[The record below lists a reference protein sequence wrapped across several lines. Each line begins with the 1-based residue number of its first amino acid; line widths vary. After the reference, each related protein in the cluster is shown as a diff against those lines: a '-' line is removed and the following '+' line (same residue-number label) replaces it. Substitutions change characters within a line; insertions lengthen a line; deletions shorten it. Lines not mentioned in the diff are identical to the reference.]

1 MAKRQDKKAHRIK
14 RLFEDTNTSSRVQW
28 ERINQKG
35 YDFAHDN
42 QISAEE
48 KAILEEQGMPTF
60 TINRIIPVVEM
71 LNFYATANRP
81 RWQAVGADGTDT
93 DVAAVF
99 SDISDYVWYNSN
111 GESLFANVINDSVT
125 KSVGYMLVTVDKD
138 ADQGM
143 GEVIIQQPE
152 PFDIYVDHKS
162 RDILFRDA
170 DYIMIRK
177 ILPKSH
183 LIKQY
188 PEKKRL
194 ILNAEA
200 NETHDWSY
208 TEKAFDTDQKDF
220 HYKDITKD
228 RMLEEKEEDTPIEFY
243 EVYEKEKIAWMNIFY
258 KIPPNE
264 IAMKNIATTARNQIS
279 ELKLE
284 LEVILK
290 EKENLLL
297 EQLESGEILKERYE
311 LEMKKMTDKMSRQI
325 EDARM
330 SIQHKLREEQ
340 SKTANKVV
348 TEKEFKLLIKNK
360 SFEENLIDAIKFYKT
375 RIKLTCVVGDKCL
388 YEKLLP
394 IEDYPLIPFHY
405 KWTGTPFPISAVS
418 PLIGKQRELNK
429 AHQLMVHNAS
439 LGSSLRWMYEEGS
452 VDTDYWERFASAP
465 GALLPI
471 RQGFT
476 PPTPV
481 TPFQLNNAF
490 FGLVQQGKG
499 DMEYLAGIYSA
510 MQGDTNAS
518 SDMPYRGMLAM
529 DEYGTRR
536 IKYWLRSSIEPGLKQ
551 LGNVVKQMTQHI
563 YTAHKVFR
571 IVEPSGITPEKQVEI
586 NIPIYNSFGKVIDKH
601 NDYATAKFDIRVVAG
616 STLPVNRWAYLE
628 ELKELMKMGV
638 VDDVAVLAETDIRNK
653 EKIVQRKSLYSQLQ
667 SKIEGM
673 EKQVQDK
680 EGTIETLERQLVQ
693 AGIKDKIRQGEMED
707 NKKRLQQESS
717 REKEINDTKLQQ
729 ANERNALKQESSF
742 YKTKADMALEKAKAD
757 LMAVR
762 EKDKQKNAL
771 QDKPEK

>member
-1 MAKRQDKKAHRIK
+1 MAKKQDKKAERIK
-14 RLFEDTNTSSRVQW
+14 KLFEDTNTSSRIQW
-28 ERINQKG
+28 ERVNQKG

-48 KAILEEQGMPTF
+48 KAILEDQGMPTF

-81 RWQAVGADGTDT
+81 RWQAVGTEGSDS

-111 GESLFANVINDSVT
+111 GESLFANVINDAVT

-162 RDILFRDA
+162 RDLLFRDA

-183 LIKQY
+183 LIKQF

-194 ILNAEA
+194 ILNASA
-200 NETHDWSY
+200 NETYDHSY
-208 TEKAFDTDQKDF
+208 TEKAFDNEQKDF
-220 HYKDITKD
+220 HYKDITRD
-228 RMLEEKEEDTPIEFY
+228 RMREEKEQDVPVEFY

-258 KIPPNE
+258 TIPPDE
-264 IAMKNIATTARNQIS
+264 QQMKNIVSSAKVQIS
-279 ELKLE
+279 QLKEE
-284 LEVILK
+284 LEVTLK
-290 EKENLLL
+290 EKDNQLL
-297 EQLESGEILKERYE
+297 EQLEAGEILKERYV
-311 LEMKKMTDKMSRQI
+311 LEMKKMTDKMESQI
-325 EDARM
+325 NEARL
-330 SIQHKLREEQ
+330 SIQHRMKEEE
-340 SKTANKVV
+340 SKTANKII
-348 TEKEFKLLIKNK
+348 TEKEFKILIENDDFK
-360 SFEENLIDAIKFYKT
+360 ENLIDAIKFYKK
-375 RIKLTCVVGDKCL
+375 RIKLTCVIGNKTL
-388 YEKLLP
+388 YEKYLP
-394 IEDYPLIPFHY
+394 LEDYPLVPFHY

-518 SDMPYRGMLAM
+518 TDMPYRGMLAM

-536 IKYWLRSSIEPGLKQ
+536 IKYWLRTSIEPGLKQ
-551 LGNVVKQMTQHI
+551 LGQVVKQMTQHV
-563 YTAHKVFR
+563 YTANKVFR
-571 IVEPSGITPEKQVEI
+571 IVEPSGINPEKQVEI

-653 EKIVQRKSLYSQLQ
+653 DKIVQRKSLYSQLQ
-667 SKIEGM
+667 GQISQQEEALK
-673 EKQVQDK
+673 DK
-680 EGTIETLERQLVQ
+680 EGTIETLSRQLVQ

-707 NKKRLQQESS
+707 NKSRLQDESV
-717 REKEINDTKLQQ
+717 RQKQINDTKAQQ
-729 ANERNALKQESSF
+729 GAERDAMRQETAFQKRKAGNALEDAQ
-742 YKTKADMALEKAKAD
+742 
-757 LMAVR
+757 R
-762 EKDKQKNAL
+762 ELQKNAL
-771 QDKPEK
+771 QNKPEK

>member
-1 MAKRQDKKAHRIK
+1 MAKKTDKKALRIK
-14 RLFEDTNTSSRVQW
+14 RLFEDTNTASRIQW

-48 KAILEEQGMPTF
+48 KATLEDQGMPTF

-99 SDISDYVWYNSN
+99 SDISDYIWYNSN
-111 GESLFANVINDSVT
+111 GESLFANVVNDAVT

-143 GEVIIQQPE
+143 GEVKIEQPE

-183 LIKQY
+183 LINEF
-188 PEKKRL
+188 PDKKRV
-194 ILNAEA
+194 IMNASASET
-200 NETHDWSY
+200 NEYAY

-220 HYKDITKD
+220 HYKDIIKD
-228 RMLEEKEEDTPIEFY
+228 RIIEDKEQDMPIEFY
-243 EVYEKEKIAWMNIFY
+243 ELYEKEKMPWMNIFY

-264 IAMKNIATTARNQIS
+264 LQMKQITTSAKIQIS
-279 ELKLE
+279 QMKEE
-284 LEVILK
+284 LEVVLK
-290 EKENLLL
+290 EKDNEML
-297 EQLESGEILKERYE
+297 EQLEAGEILQERYN
-311 LEMKKMTDKMSRQI
+311 LEIKKMTDKMTRQL
-325 EDARM
+325 EEARM
-330 SIQHKLREEQ
+330 SIQNKMQQEE
-340 SKTANKVV
+340 SKTANKVI
-348 TEKEFKLLIKNK
+348 TEKEFKLLMENED
-360 SFEENLIDAIKFYKT
+360 FAENLIDAIKFYKT
-375 RIKLTCVVGDKCL
+375 QIKLTCVIGDKCL
-388 YEKLLP
+388 YEKYLP
-394 IEDYPLIPFHY
+394 LEDYPLVPFHY

-471 RQGFT
+471 RQGFN

-518 SDMPYRGMLAM
+518 SEMPYRGMLAM

-536 IKYWLRSSIEPGLKQ
+536 IKYWLRTSIEPGLKQ
-551 LGNVVKQMTQHI
+551 LGQVVKQMSQFI
-563 YTAHKVFR
+563 YTANKVFR
-571 IVEPSGITPEKQVEI
+571 IVEPNGITPEKQVEI
-586 NIPIYNSFGKVIDKH
+586 NIPVYNSFGKVVSKH
-601 NDYATAKFDIRVVAG
+601 NDYATAKFDVRVVAG

-667 SKIEGM
+667 SQIGSLQES
-673 EKQVQDK
+673 VQDK
-680 EGTIETLERQLVQ
+680 EGTIETLSRQLVQ

-707 NKKRLQQESS
+707 NKNRLQDEST
-717 REKEINDTKLQQ
+717 RQKQINDTKAQQ
-729 ANERNALKQESSF
+729 TAERNALRQETTF
-742 YKTKADMALEKAKAD
+742 QKRKADVALEEAKRG
-757 LMAVR
+757 L
-762 EKDKQKNAL
+762 EKNAL
-771 QDKPEK
+771 QNKQEDK

>member
-1 MAKRQDKKAHRIK
+1 MSKKQDKKAQRIK
-14 RLFEDTNTSSRVQW
+14 KLFEDTNTSSRVQW
-28 ERINQKG
+28 ERVNQKG

-48 KAILEEQGMPTF
+48 KAILEDQGMPTF

-81 RWQAVGADGTDT
+81 RWQAVGAEGTDT

-111 GESLFANVINDSVT
+111 GESLFANVINDAVT

-177 ILPKSH
+177 VLPKSH
-183 LIKQY
+183 LIKQF

-194 ILNAEA
+194 ILNASTS
-200 NETHDWSY
+200 ETYDYSY
-208 TEKAFDTDQKDF
+208 TEKAFDKDQKDF

-228 RMLEEKEEDTPIEFY
+228 RMMEDKEQDSPIEFY
-243 EVYEKEKIAWMNIFY
+243 EVYEKEKIAWMNVFY
-258 KIPPNE
+258 RIPPNE
-264 IAMKNIATTARNQIS
+264 QAMKSIATNARHHIS
-279 ELKLE
+279 ELKAE

-290 EKENLLL
+290 EKENVLL
-297 EQLESGEILKERYE
+297 EQLEAGEILKERFE
-311 LEMKKMTDKMSRQI
+311 LEMKKMTTQMTKQI

-330 SIQHKLREEQ
+330 SIQHKMQEEQ
-340 SKTANKVV
+340 SKTANKVI
-348 TEKEFKLLIKNK
+348 TEKEFKLLIENK
-360 SFEENLIDAIKFYKT
+360 SFANTIIDAIKFFKT
-375 RIKLTCVVGDKCL
+375 RIKLTCVIGDKTL
-388 YEKLLP
+388 YEKYLP
-394 IEDYPLIPFHY
+394 LEDYPLVPFHY

-518 SDMPYRGMLAM
+518 TDMPYRGMLAM

-536 IKYWLRSSIEPGLKQ
+536 IKYWLRTSIEPGLKQ
-551 LGNVVKQMTQHI
+551 LGEVVKQMTQHV

-571 IVEPSGITPEKQVEI
+571 IVEPSGINPEKQVEI
-586 NIPIYNSFGKVIDKH
+586 NIPVYNSFGHVINKH

-653 EKIVQRKSLYSQLQ
+653 EKIIQRKSLYSQLQ
-667 SKIEGM
+667 GQIKNLEES
-673 EKQVQDK
+673 VQDK
-680 EGTIETLERQLVQ
+680 EGAIETLSRQLVQ

-707 NKKRLQQESS
+707 NKKRVQTEAARHKEMNVTKVQQ
-717 REKEINDTKLQQ
+717 T
-729 ANERNALKQESSF
+729 NERNALKQESSF
-742 YKTKADMALEKAKAD
+742 HKRKADTAL
-757 LMAVR
+757 R
-762 EKDKQKNAL
+762 EAQEALKKNAL
-771 QDKPEK
+771 ENKPEK

>member
-1 MAKRQDKKAHRIK
+1 MAKKQDKKAQRIK
-14 RLFEDTNTSSRVQW
+14 RLFEDTNTASRIQW

-81 RWQAVGADGTDT
+81 RWQSVGAEGTDT
-93 DVAAVF
+93 DVAALF
-99 SDISDYVWYNSN
+99 SDVSDYVWYNSN
-111 GESLFANVINDSVT
+111 GESLFANVVNDCVT

-188 PEKKRL
+188 PEKKRM
-194 ILNAEA
+194 ILNANA
-200 NETHDWSY
+200 NETTEYSF
-208 TEKAFDTDQKDF
+208 TEKAFDEDQKDF
-220 HYKDITKD
+220 HYKDIIKD
-228 RMLEEKEEDTPIEFY
+228 RNSFEKEENVPIEFY
-243 EVYEKEKIAWMNIFY
+243 EVYEKEKVAWMNIFY

-264 IAMKNIATTARNQIS
+264 MGMKEIASTAKVQIS
-279 ELKLE
+279 ELKEE

-290 EKENLLL
+290 EKENDLL
-297 EQLESGEILKERYE
+297 EKLNAGEILKERYD
-311 LEMKKMTDKMSRQI
+311 LEMKKMIDQMTKQI

-330 SIQHKLREEQ
+330 SIQNRMQEEQ

-348 TEKEFKLLIKNK
+348 TEKEFNLLMKNE
-360 SFEENLIDAIKFYKT
+360 SFSSNLIDAVKYYKT
-375 RIKLTCVVGDKCL
+375 RIKLTCVIGDKTL
-388 YEKLLP
+388 YEKYLP
-394 IEDYPLIPFHY
+394 LEDYPIVPFHY

-510 MQGDTNAS
+510 MQGDTSAS
-518 SDMPYRGMLAM
+518 QDMPYRGMLAM

-536 IKYWLRSSIEPGLKQ
+536 IKYWLRTSIEPALKQ
-551 LGNVVKQMTQHI
+551 LGIVVKQMTQHI
-563 YTAHKVFR
+563 YTANKVFR
-571 IVEPSGITPEKQVEI
+571 IVEPSGINPEKQVEI
-586 NIPIYNSFGKVIDKH
+586 NIPVYNSFGQVISKH
-601 NDYATAKFDIRVVAG
+601 NDYAAAKFDVRVVAG

-667 SKIEGM
+667 SQVKNLEEM
-673 EKQVQDK
+673 VQDK
-680 EGTIETLERQLVQ
+680 EGTIETLSRQLVQ

-707 NKKRLQQESS
+707 NKKRLQDESS
-717 REKEINDTKLQQ
+717 RQKSLNDTKLQQ
-729 ANERNALKQESSF
+729 AHERNTLKQETSF
-742 YKTKADMALEKAKAD
+742 YKTKADMALEKAKEE
-757 LMAVR
+757 LT
-762 EKDKQKNAL
+762 KNAL
-771 QDKPEK
+771 ENKPEK